1 MLFGD
6 KGYIEFKYEEQIA
19 KWAEFAGKK
28 GNEILA
34 NPNQLA
40 KWLQC
45 EGTWF
50 VGVDVLPND
59 SKGNFK
65 SVKFPHTFSRL
76 MKNINLKPY
85 HKAQLSVI
93 FPGYPRPRAGDS
105 EAAFEYRL
113 KRDAAH
119 VDGLLPIGTEKRRYL
134 IEPHG
139 IILGI
144 PLNNTHSG
152 ASPIVVWEGSHLIMK
167 KEFSNLLSKV
177 PPSSWKDIDL
187 TDTYKKARRNC
198 FENCTRK
205 VIESPVGTGYA
216 IHPLLLHGMAPW
228 VSPSKG
234 VESSNRQVAY
244 FRPLLN
250 NVQDWLSIL

>member
-1 MLFGD
+1 M
-6 KGYIEFKYEEQIA
+6 E
-19 KWAEFAGKK
+19 
-28 GNEILA
+28 
-34 NPNQLA
+34 
-40 KWLQC
+40 
-45 EGTWF
+45 
-50 VGVDVLPND
+50 
-59 SKGNFK
+59 
-65 SVKFPHTFSRL
+65 
-76 MKNINLKPY
+76 NINLKSY

-93 FPGYPRPRAGDS
+93 FPGYPKPRAGDS

-119 VDGLLPIGTEKRRYL
+119 VDGLLPIGTKKRRYL
-134 IEPHG
+134 IEAHG

-198 FENCTRK
+198 FENCKRK

-216 IHPLLLHGMAPW
+216 LHPLLLHGMAPW

-250 NVQDWLSIL
+250 NVQDWLSII